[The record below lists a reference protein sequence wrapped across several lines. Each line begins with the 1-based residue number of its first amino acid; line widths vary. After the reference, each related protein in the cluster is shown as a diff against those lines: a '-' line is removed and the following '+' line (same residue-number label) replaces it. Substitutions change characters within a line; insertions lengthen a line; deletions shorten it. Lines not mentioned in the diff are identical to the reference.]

1 MGKKPRMKI
10 GLLGGTFNPIHIG
23 HLRGAEEIREAL
35 GLGRIYFIPSSMP
48 PHKDSSDIASPA
60 DRLKMIELATGEN
73 PFFEVCDIE
82 IKRGGPS
89 YTVHTLEYFSSEFP
103 DSEIYFILGAEL
115 FSEIHTWREYRR
127 LFELS
132 NFAVITRPGFPHF
145 TSVPLAL
152 GDDFRYY
159 KDEENVIFYRHKG
172 SNKTLALVKIEGIQ
186 VSSTRI
192 RDLIKKNSSIKYL
205 VPREV
210 EVYILENKIYTKEA
224 L

>member
-1 MGKKPRMKI
+1 MGKKPRTKI
-10 GLLGGTFNPIHIG
+10 GLLGGTFNPIHVG
-23 HLRGAEEIREAL
+23 HLRGAEEIREVLAL
-35 GLGRIYFIPSSMP
+35 GRVYFIPSPMP
-48 PHKDSSDIASPA
+48 PHKDSSDVASPA
-60 DRLKMIELATGEN
+60 DRLKMVELATGEN

-89 YTVHTLEYFSSEFP
+89 YTIHTLEYFSSKFPEF
-103 DSEIYFILGAEL
+103 EIYFILGAEL
-115 FSEIHTWREYRR
+115 FSEIHTWKEYKR

-132 NFAVITRPGFPHF
+132 NFAVITRPGFPHS
-145 TSVPLAL
+145 TSIPLAL

-159 KDEENVIFYRHKG
+159 KNEENVVFYRHKD
-172 SNKTLALVKIEGIQ
+172 STKTLALVKIEGIQ

-192 RDLIKKNSSIKYL
+192 RDLINKNSSIKYL
-205 VPREV
+205 VPKEV